1 MVARLD
7 FEALSQLAGRDIA
20 TPIVGDEL
28 RAALASPPFVDGGL
42 LNLRDLGL
50 VPNCPIPTGKFFR
63 CGQIV
68 ESEEAN
74 KWIRDHVKVIVDF
87 RKAGERRRS
96 PDPQIEGVENI
107 WFDPEQD
114 GWKAQKLL
122 IEDFEKEN
130 GSAIGWAEQYLLV
143 LRHYWR
149 TFRAALE
156 HIRDRPE
163 DHMLF
168 HCSAGRD
175 RTGIF
180 AWILEYLAGT
190 PEADRTFDYLLTRI
204 GIEPARVMFE
214 NHFKYS
220 WGITDL
226 TNKGYLNAMTLSPDC
241 FTLVTEGVTEEWG
254 GWDGYLTKHLG
265 LSSEDLDKIRANLKK

>member
-1 MVARLD
+1 MAQLDPQALDELAR
-7 FEALSQLAGRDIA
+7 RDVSK
-20 TPIVGDEL
+20 PIVGDEL
-28 RAALASPPFVDGGL
+28 RAALASPPFVDAGL

-50 VPNCPIPTGKFFR
+50 VPNCPIPTGKYFR

-74 KWIRDHVKVIVDF
+74 QWIRDNIKVIVDL

-96 PDPQIEGVENI
+96 PDPEIEGVENI
-107 WFDPEQD
+107 WYDPEQD

-122 IEDFEKEN
+122 IEDFEKDN
-130 GSAIGWAEQYLLV
+130 GSAIGWAEQYVLV
-143 LRHYWR
+143 LRYYYR

-163 DHMLF
+163 DPMLF

-190 PEADRTFDYLLTRI
+190 PEKDRTFDYLLTRI

-226 TNKGYLNAMTLSPDC
+226 TNKGYLNAMSLSPDC
-241 FTLVTEGVTEEWG
+241 FTLVTEEVTKEYG
-254 GWDGYLTKHLG
+254 GWDEYLEKKLG
-265 LSSEDLDKIRANLKK
+265 FSKEDLDKIRENLKK

>member
-1 MVARLD
+1 MTHLDPQALYELAR
-7 FEALSQLAGRDIA
+7 RDVA
-20 TPIVGDEL
+20 TPIVGEEL
-28 RAALASPPFVDGGL
+28 TAALASPPFVPGAL

-50 VPNCPIPTGKFFR
+50 VPNCPIPAGKLYR

-74 KWIRDHVKVIVDF
+74 KWIRDNIKVIVDL
-87 RKAGERRRS
+87 RKAGERKRS
-96 PDPQIEGVENI
+96 PDPEIEGVENI
-107 WFDPEQD
+107 WFDPERD
-114 GWKAQKLL
+114 GWRAQRLL

-130 GSAIGWAEQYLLV
+130 GSAIGWADQYILV
-143 LRHYWR
+143 LRYYHR

-156 HIRDRPE
+156 HIRDKPE
-163 DHMLF
+163 EPMLF

-190 PEADRTFDYLLTRI
+190 PEKDRTFDYLLTRI

-226 TNKGYLNAMTLSPDC
+226 TNKGYLNAMSLSPDC
-241 FTLVTEGVTEEWG
+241 FELVSERVTREYG
-254 GWDGYLTKHLG
+254 GWNEYLKEHLG
-265 LSSEDLDKIRANLKK
+265 FSDEDLATIKANLRK